1 MADKKTPA
9 RGTVKPPARRDSIPA
24 HRRKSTVK
32 MPAVQRA
39 AERTPLDVKLQR
51 EIALLTERLS
61 EMQRRLARKEEEHQ
75 GDADFIG
82 KLLAEVAD
90 RDRKLKE
97 ARAASVDATRV
108 EKLEAELGELDAS
121 YAEVVADL
129 ETVQDRLRA
138 AQEETRRLRLELEG
152 ERTARTSAERA
163 LEALHASL
171 QKAHAELTARG
182 APKESLRPAPL
193 KESTPDALARA
204 RTDLGWLLDVLAT
217 VKDETRIA
225 ANRAQ
230 GMLEDAR
237 RAFDRLRR
245 QDDPQ
250 RGAAD
255 AHAGIVAT
263 IRHATAVQEGLDE
276 LDAAAARAMQ
286 ASAVATDD
294 ETDSHAV
301 HRARVVV
308 MQLWKLRDAL
318 APLVPPNVDD
328 EGNELDAPPPVPRRM
343 RSRMPPAR

>member
-1 MADKKTPA
+1 
-9 RGTVKPPARRDSIPA
+9 
-24 HRRKSTVK
+24 

-51 EIALLTERLS
+51 EIALLTERLG

-97 ARAASVDATRV
+97 ARAASADATRV
-108 EKLEAELGELDAS
+108 ERLHAELTELDAS
-121 YAEVVADL
+121 YADVVADL
-129 ETVQDRLRA
+129 ETAQDRLRA
-138 AQEETRRLRLELEG
+138 AQDEMRRLRLELES

-163 LEALHASL
+163 LETLHASL
-171 QKAHAELTARG
+171 QKAHAELSARG
-182 APKESLRPAPL
+182 VPKESLRPASP
-193 KESTPDALARA
+193 KTSKHDAAAFARV
-204 RTDLGWLLDVLAT
+204 DLGWLLEVLAT
-217 VKDETRIA
+217 VKDETRVA

-230 GMLEDAR
+230 RMLEDAR

-245 QDDPQ
+245 QDDPL

-263 IRHATAVQEGLDE
+263 MRHATAVQDGLDE
-276 LDAAAARAMQ
+276 LDAAAARATQ
-286 ASAVATDD
+286 AAAVASDDATDAD
-294 ETDSHAV
+294 AL

-308 MQLWKLRDAL
+308 MQLWRLRDAL
-318 APLVPPNVDD
+318 APLVPPDVDD
-328 EGNELDAPPPVPRRM
+328 DGNELAPPPHPAPRRM